1 MTWLLLVIPIYGLI
15 CFYLGWRFWQW
26 LRLYLPHWCGFVFW
40 PLYVAVASSIYI
52 ERLLPM
58 NGAGRV
64 VGHIKNHWLGVFA
77 YALMIILLLDLAR
90 LVRHLYK
97 RIYYK
102 RGSVPRL
109 SSSCGLLTGAVAVLL
124 VAALGLYGSWNARQI
139 RQVNLAI
146 QIDKPAAVASLKVV
160 IASDLHLG
168 LVMDARRLQ
177 HFVAAVNANEPDLV
191 LLAGDLFDGDYATL
205 ADPRAAWT
213 ELGRL
218 QAKYGVYA
226 CLGNHD
232 AGDDLGEMLR
242 FLEKAGIQVLR
253 DEMLQFAGIVVAG
266 RLDRSPI
273 GEQGKRRPLD
283 QLLVTVDR
291 TRPIILLDHSP
302 FGIAEAKDTPVD
314 LLVSGHA
321 HNGQIFPGNL
331 IVRAIYENGYG
342 YRQFGNLHTV
352 VTSGVGTW
360 GPPWRIASQAEIVAV
375 QISFD
380 S

>member
-1 MTWLLLVIPIYGLI
+1 M
-15 CFYLGWRFWQW
+15 
-26 LRLYLPHWCGFVFW
+26 
-40 PLYVAVASSIYI
+40 
-52 ERLLPM
+52 
-58 NGAGRV
+58 
-64 VGHIKNHWLGVFA
+64 
-77 YALMIILLLDLAR
+77 
-90 LVRHLYK
+90 
-97 RIYYK
+97 
-102 RGSVPRL
+102 
-109 SSSCGLLTGAVAVLL
+109 
-124 VAALGLYGSWNARQI
+124 
-139 RQVNLAI
+139 
-146 QIDKPAAVASLKVV
+146 
-160 IASDLHLG
+160 
-168 LVMDARRLQ
+168 
-177 HFVAAVNANEPDLV
+177 
-191 LLAGDLFDGDYATL
+191 LF
-205 ADPRAAWT
+205 RS
-213 ELGRL
+213 
-218 QAKYGVYA
+218 
-226 CLGNHD
+226 

>member
-15 CFYLGWRFWQW
+15 CFYLGWRIWQW
-26 LRLYLPHWCGFVFW
+26 LRLFLPHWCGFVFW
-40 PLYVAVASSIYI
+40 PLYVAVASSVFV

-58 NGAGRV
+58 SGAGRI
-64 VGHIKNHWLGVFA
+64 VGHIRNHWLGVFA
-77 YALMIILLLDLAR
+77 YALMMILLIDLTR

-102 RGSVPRL
+102 KGSVPRL
-109 SSSCGLLTGAVAVLL
+109 STSCGLLTGTVAVLL
-124 VAALGLYGSWNARQI
+124 IAALGLYGSWNARQI
-139 RQVNLAI
+139 RQVNLEI
-146 QIDKPAAVASLKVV
+146 QISKSADVNSLKV
-160 IASDLHLG
+160 ILASDLHLG

-177 HFVAAVNANEPDLV
+177 RFVTAVNDNEPDLI
-191 LLAGDLFDGDYATL
+191 LLAGDLFDSDYEAL

-232 AGDDLGEMLR
+232 AGEDLGEMLR

-253 DEMLQFAGIVVAG
+253 DEMVQFAGIVVAG
-266 RLDRSPI
+266 RLDISPI
-273 GEQGKRRPLD
+273 GDQGDRRPLD
-283 QLLVTVDR
+283 KLLVAVDR
-291 TRPIILLDHSP
+291 SRPIILLDHSP
-302 FGIAEAKDTPVD
+302 FGIADAKDTPVD

-331 IVRAIYENGYG
+331 IVRAVYENGYG
-342 YRQFGNLHTV
+342 YWRFGDLQTV

-360 GPPWRIASQAEIVAV
+360 GPPWRIASQAEIVSMK
-375 QISFD
+375 INFD

>member
-1 MTWLLLVIPIYGLI
+1 MTWLLLIIPIYGLS
-15 CFYLGWRFWQW
+15 CFYIGWRFWQW
-26 LRLYLPHWCGFVFW
+26 LHQFLPRWCSFVFW
-40 PLYVAVASSIYI
+40 PLYLAVASSVFI

-58 NGAGRV
+58 TGAGRSI
-64 VGHIKNHWLGVFA
+64 GHIRNHWLGVFA
-77 YALMIILLLDLAR
+77 YALIVILIIDLIR
-90 LVRHLYK
+90 LVRFLYL
-97 RIYYK
+97 RFYYK
-102 RGSVPRL
+102 KGSVPRL
-109 SSSCGLLTGAVAVLL
+109 ARSYGLLTGAIAVLL

-139 RQVNLAI
+139 RQVNLDI
-146 QIDKPAAVASLKVV
+146 KISKPADIEIMRVV
-160 IASDLHLG
+160 LASDLHMG

-191 LLAGDLFDGDYATL
+191 LLAGDLFDSDYEAL

-218 QAKYGVYA
+218 EAKYGVYA

-232 AGDDLGEMLR
+232 AGEDLGEMLR

-253 DEMLQFAGIVVAG
+253 DEMVQFAGIVVAG

-273 GEQGKRRPLD
+273 GNQGNRQPLD
-283 QLLVTVDR
+283 KLLVAVDR
-291 TRPIILLDHSP
+291 SRPIILLDHSP

-314 LLVSGHA
+314 LLLSGHS

-331 IVRAIYENGYG
+331 IVRAVYENGYG
-342 YRQFGNLHTV
+342 YQQFGDLQSI

-360 GPPWRIASQAEIVAV
+360 GPPWRIASQAEIVTMK
-375 QISFD
+375 ISFNP
-380 S
+380 